1 MNRNA
6 CFILIVT
13 LAAQGWWGLSSAIAA
28 ESPDQDKLT
37 AGFLD
42 PPSEARPAA
51 YWAWLNGVVDRA
63 QLTRELEEM
72 KAAGVSKYYIFEC
85 GAKDPDQIVPP
96 GPAFMGP
103 ESLEAIGYAIREA
116 GRVGMELG
124 FTTSSSW
131 NCGGTWVEPEHA
143 SMGLFQSE
151 VKVEGPA
158 RFSQVL
164 PFPKVPAK
172 APKGPDGMPRFYR
185 DVAVLAVPESDQ
197 TPGYEFVFEL
207 AAPGPHTIQRVV
219 LYNTRTDDPDRHG
232 PMQRF
237 AKDFT
242 VSVSTTVPD
251 HESFEE
257 VVRGTL
263 EPKTGP
269 QEFRFDPVE
278 ARHLRLTVLTG
289 HNPREKRVE
298 LGEFEAYTPE
308 GKNVA
313 LKYFTDGSG
322 GGANLLRYSSAAAK
336 SGDWSAGNIYDRAK
350 SGPGGSWRSGPPPI
364 VIEDVGSVVDLTDRI
379 AADGKLDWD
388 VPPGHW
394 TIMRM
399 VCTNTGQG
407 LAIPSPN
414 SHGLAIDHF
423 SADATR
429 MHFQYLIDK
438 LQEQLGPLKE
448 TALSTMYV
456 CSYEL
461 RGAAWTPDFLDQ
473 FQKRRGY
480 DMTRYLP
487 VLFGS
492 TLKNRQIA
500 ERFEFD
506 YRKTQGDLLVDAFY
520 KSARDISHEY
530 GLLLCAEAGG
540 PGPPTHNV
548 PVDALKALG
557 VMDIPRGE
565 FWTDLHLWVVKETAC
580 ASHVYGKGIVDME
593 AFTSWQHW
601 QNGPFE
607 LKPFADRAMCD
618 GTNHF
623 TFHTSP
629 HVPPEAGAPG
639 WVYHAGTHMGPSLA
653 WWPKAKPFIDY
664 LSRSCYLLQQ
674 GLFVG
679 DVCYY
684 YGDQA
689 YNFVPPKHVD
699 PSLGA
704 GYDYDVTNTEVLLT
718 RMDVQNGR
726 IVLPDGMSYELL
738 VLPEREDVNL
748 DVLEKLE
755 KMVRAGATI
764 VGRKPTRSNGLADFR
779 RRDAQVKAL
788 ADKLWGPCDGRNV
801 KEHAYGKGRVIWG
814 RRLGNVLRERGLG
827 PDFQFRAPRDA
838 DLDYIH
844 RRVGDTDVYFVVNR
858 KMRWEKVDCRFRVL
872 GKVPELWDPGTG
884 EIRRPAVYRNEAD
897 TTVVPLRLA
906 PAGSVFVVFREGSE
920 RPHLV
925 AGAPREVCQVSS
937 TGDGQIEV
945 VAFRGGTYPM
955 KTDRQEVFSVD
966 VPAVAAPRTIAGP
979 WTVRFPEG
987 WGAPAETELTELI
1000 SWTEHAEEG
1009 IKYFSGV
1016 ATYENRFEVPGELL
1030 GEGKR
1035 LFLDLGRVGKI
1046 AEVTLNGRPLGTLWR
1061 PPFELDITEAVKS
1074 GKNRLVVEVANTWS
1088 NRLVGDA
1095 NSPDGK
1101 KYCNTNMKN
1110 SLTWEVPWKETPLQ
1124 ESGLIG
1130 PVRLVPAVKKVV
1142 TLP

>member
-1 MNRNA
+1 
-6 CFILIVT
+6 
-13 LAAQGWWGLSSAIAA
+13 
-28 ESPDQDKLT
+28 
-37 AGFLD
+37 
-42 PPSEARPAA
+42 
-51 YWAWLNGVVDRA
+51 
-63 QLTRELEEM
+63 
-72 KAAGVSKYYIFEC
+72 
-85 GAKDPDQIVPP
+85 
-96 GPAFMGP
+96 
-103 ESLEAIGYAIREA
+103 
-116 GRVGMELG
+116 
-124 FTTSSSW
+124 
-131 NCGGTWVEPEHA
+131 
-143 SMGLFQSE
+143 
-151 VKVEGPA
+151 
-158 RFSQVL
+158 VL
-164 PFPKVPAK
+164 PFPKVPDK

-185 DVAVLAVPESDQ
+185 DVAVLAVPQSDRM
-197 TPGYEFVFEL
+197 PGYEFVFEL
-207 AAPGPHTIQRVV
+207 AAPGPHTLQRVV
-219 LYNTRTDDPDRHG
+219 LYNTPTDDPDQTG
-232 PMQRF
+232 PLQRF

-251 HESFEE
+251 HESFRE

-263 EPKTGP
+263 RPTTEA
-269 QEFRFDPVE
+269 QEFRFAPVQ
-278 ARHLRLTVLTG
+278 ARHLRLTILSG

-308 GKNVA
+308 GTNVA

-322 GGANLLRYSSAAAK
+322 GGANLLRYSSAEAK
-336 SGDWSAGNIYDRAK
+336 SGEWSAANIYDRAK
-350 SGPGGSWRSGPPPI
+350 SGPGGSWRSGPPPL
-364 VIEDVGSVVDLTDRI
+364 VIEGVDSVIDLTDRL
-379 AADGKLDWD
+379 AADGQLDWD
-388 VPPGHW
+388 APPGKW
-394 TIMRM
+394 TVMRM
-399 VCTNTGQG
+399 VCANTGQG

-438 LQEQLGPLKE
+438 LQEKVGPLRD

-461 RGAAWTPDFLDQ
+461 RAAAWTPDFLDQ

-548 PVDALKALG
+548 PVDALKAQG

-607 LKPFADRAMCD
+607 LKPYADRAMCD

-629 HVPPEAGAPG
+629 HVPPAAGAPG

-664 LSRSCYLLQQ
+664 LSRCSYLLQQ

-699 PSLGA
+699 PSLGP
-704 GYDYDVTNTEVLLT
+704 GYDYDVANTEVILT
-718 RMDVQNGR
+718 RMDVQDGR
-726 IVLPDGMSYELL
+726 IVLPDGMSYEVL
-738 VLPEREDVNL
+738 VLPDREDINL

-764 VGRKPTRSNGLADFR
+764 VGRKPTRTSGLIDFQ
-779 RRDAQVKAL
+779 RRDAEVKAL
-788 ADKLWGPCDGRNV
+788 ADKLWGPCDGQNV
-801 KEHAYGKGRVIWG
+801 KLHSYGKGRVVWG
-814 RRLGNVLRERGLG
+814 YPLRDLLQERGIG
-827 PDFQFRAPRDA
+827 PDFRFSASPDA

-844 RRVGDTDVYFVVNR
+844 RRAGDIDVYFIANR
-858 KMRWEKVDCRFRVL
+858 SQRWENVDCRFRVF
-872 GKVPELWDPGTG
+872 GKVPERWDAETG
-884 EIRRPAVYRNEAD
+884 EIHPLPAYREEAE
-897 TTVVPLRLA
+897 TTIVPLRLA
-906 PAGSVFVVFREGSE
+906 PAESAFIVFRQKSN
-920 RPHLV
+920 RRHLV
-925 AGAPREVCQVSS
+925 VQPPEETWQLSSAGDDRIQL
-937 TGDGQIEV
+937 
-945 VAFRGGTYPM
+945 VAFEAGTHRLQ
-955 KTDRQEVFSVD
+955 TDRGDVVSVD
-966 VPAVAAPRTIAGP
+966 VPAVPSPQPVTGP

-987 WGAPAETELTELI
+987 WGAPPQIELAQLI
-1000 SWTEHAEEG
+1000 SWTEHADEG
-1009 IKYFSGV
+1009 VKYFSGV
-1016 ATYENRFEVPGELL
+1016 AIYEKEFDVLEDLL
-1030 GEGKR
+1030 GPDQR
-1035 LFLDLGRVGKI
+1035 LFLDLGRVGKV
-1046 AEVTLNGRPLGTLWR
+1046 AEVKLNGRSLATLWR
-1061 PPFELDITEAVKS
+1061 PPFELDITEAVHP

-1095 NSPDGK
+1095 NSSDGK

-1124 ESGLIG
+1124 PSGLMG
-1130 PVRLVPAVKKVV
+1130 PVRLIPARRKMVQ
-1142 TLP
+1142 LP